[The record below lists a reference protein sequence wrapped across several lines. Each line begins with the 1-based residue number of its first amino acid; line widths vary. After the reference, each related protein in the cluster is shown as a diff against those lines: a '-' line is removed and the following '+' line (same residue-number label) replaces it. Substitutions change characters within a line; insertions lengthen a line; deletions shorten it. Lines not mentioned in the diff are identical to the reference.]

1 MVVSALLIE
10 DGNYPISR
18 QWLLKFKED
27 DNGTREVDIICPR
40 TMDNSSDA
48 YG

>member
-10 DGNYPISR
+10 DGNYFR
-18 QWLLKFKED
+18 QWLLKLKED